1 MGTQI
6 SNDEIIIS
14 DLTSAKVIDTTFSGE
29 IGEEATSL
37 SIKAESEVEYFT
49 IKKNVLLAS
58 LKELFGTELDS
69 GYTVDSDNIDY
80 TIEDVTQGKD
90 EVQLSID
97 ASATTHKEV
106 QLEEIKSLSRMH
118 LVGSLEDALKKD
130 FEIEKIETDQRF
142 GWIPVLSSWV
152 PFFSKNISISTSVR

>member
-1 MGTQI
+1 
-6 SNDEIIIS
+6 
-14 DLTSAKVIDTTFSGE
+14 
-29 IGEEATSL
+29 
-37 SIKAESEVEYFT
+37 VEYFT

-58 LKELFGTELDS
+58 LKELFDTELDS

-80 TIEDVTQGKD
+80 TIEDVTQGNN

-97 ASATTHKEV
+97 VSATTHKEV

-118 LVGSLEDALKKD
+118 LVGSLEDVLVKD
-130 FEIEKIETDQRF
+130 FDIEKIEIDQRF